1 MRKTDKT
8 AEGDAMGRGCG
19 YGCGSYVVL
28 ALILAWITGDW
39 GNDGWQMWFALVIG
53 AIIGIA
59 TYKVALPELEKEAV
73 EKKKKAVELAQKREK
88 EKRLLIKKEK
98 KRIEDKLDKIKSD
111 AGVDEEEGTEEDQ
124 KRRYQEY
131 LDSRKKKK

>member
-1 MRKTDKT
+1 MKKTVKT

-39 GNDGWQMWFALVIG
+39 GNDGWQMWFALAIG

-59 TYKVALPELEKEAV
+59 TYKVALPELEKQAV
-73 EKKKKAVELAQKREK
+73 EKKKKAADGV
-88 EKRLLIKKEK
+88 KKEK
-98 KRIEDKLDKIKSD
+98 KKAGDAVKKEKERIEDKLDKIKSD
-111 AGVDEEEGTEEDQ
+111 AGVDEGEGTEEDQ

-131 LDSRKKKK
+131 LDGRKKKK